1 MSILVHSM
9 VRPDAVKLP
18 WAKANLSELLKEVA
32 KGKAYEVVGDSGPA
46 ANIFDVDQYKALLE
60 QIEGLEDG
68 MVVLEGKLESK
79 GEPPRDWADV
89 KEEYWT
95 LHPEADIQG

>member
-18 WAKANLSELLKEVA
+18 WAKAHLSELLKEVA

-46 ANIFDVDQYKALLE
+46 ANIFDVEQYKALLE
-60 QIEGLEDG
+60 QIEDLEDG
-68 MVVLEGKLESK
+68 LAFLQGKLESK
-79 GEPPRDWADV
+79 GEATLDWEDV
-89 KEEYWT
+89 KAEYWT
-95 LHPEADIQG
+95 SHPEADSQG

>member
-1 MSILVHSM
+1 MS
-9 VRPDAVKLP
+9 LP
-18 WAKANLSELLKEVA
+18 WAKAHLSELPKGVA
-32 KGKAYEVVGDSGPA
+32 KGKVYEVVDDSQPA
-46 ANIFDVDQYKALLE
+46 AIILGAVRYKALLE

-68 MVVLEGKLESK
+68 MAVLEGKLESK